1 MWDNLKQTSNM
12 KYICRTI
19 HKISSFFFFLTHNFG
34 TSTHCFLSSLR
45 FYYWLFFLKFLNLL
59 GFSISH
65 SDVKAFLIKPAS
77 VLSSKP
83 VIDKVKSKL
92 LMISIQ
98 LWLILCSSSTV
109 SFLVFDSFY
118 FYSDCLLHACLG
130 QVEIEK
136 HKFWTCDFNVNLPA
150 WLIEIVPQIIT
161 FPSSRNSKSTS

>member
-1 MWDNLKQTSNM
+1 M
-12 KYICRTI
+12 
-19 HKISSFFFFLTHNFG
+19 
-34 TSTHCFLSSLR
+34 
-45 FYYWLFFLKFLNLL
+45 
-59 GFSISH
+59 
-65 SDVKAFLIKPAS
+65 
-77 VLSSKP
+77 LSSKP

-92 LMISIQ
+92 LISIQ

-130 QVEIEK
+130 QVEFEK

-161 FPSSRNSKSTS
+161 FPSSRNSKHTSYSLSNKYYYEYSTPFHIYPLLTNTHKQFFLIKYMDLIVFCIIYWKTGLSTFKN